1 MNNVHFDILILSL
14 KTILSMIQGN
24 NPDNKITL
32 MNSTLLKNFA
42 SIFESDEFAIEK
54 NKGFDLDISELNG
67 LNITEYVDTNLTKE

>member
-1 MNNVHFDILILSL
+1 
-14 KTILSMIQGN
+14 MIQGN